1 METSKLPKVRTI
13 KGLRKYQLK
22 DINLDETIAVNSIYY
37 KIGPYSTGRNF
48 YRYMDIDI
56 AIKCLK
62 DGTLHFVEPSKW
74 DDNYESRFYT
84 ATYDNVLNGK
94 NQKYTCPRFFA
105 TCLTNKSEN
114 EPSWVIYS
122 HGKKN
127 AKCVQ
132 FSIDRK
138 ELRRQIIDYLE
149 NHCADKFKVYEG
161 VVSYLWHGF
170 IDNLDKETVNG
181 ENNELYDL
189 FFNDFSLEK
198 YLNLM
203 LLKRDAFEHEKETR
217 IMIVPEKQ
225 DKDKYDKID
234 NVSADCYL
242 DIRIDWGKVIK
253 GVKYDSNCSKSNI
266 KKLKAVVKTLS
277 VSHGNPIKIEPYR
290 IYGEP
295 EHITIGLKEE
305 LLCRRNSV
313 KIS

>member
-1 METSKLPKVRTI
+1 
-13 KGLRKYQLK
+13 
-22 DINLDETIAVNSIYY
+22 
-37 KIGPYSTGRNF
+37 
-48 YRYMDIDI
+48 MDIDT
-56 AIKCLK
+56 AILCLK
-62 DGTLHFVEPSKW
+62 AGTLRFVEPSKW

-84 ATYDNVLNGK
+84 ANYNNVLNGK
-94 NQKYTCPRFFA
+94 NQKETCPRFFA

-161 VVSYLWHGF
+161 VVSYIWYKF
-170 IDNLDKETVNG
+170 IDDLDKGTVNG

-189 FFNDFSLEK
+189 FFHDFSLEK

-217 IMIVPEKQ
+217 IMIIPDKQ

-234 NVSADCYL
+234 NVSADYYL

-253 GVKYDSNCSKSNI
+253 GVKYDSNCSKSKI
-266 KKLKAVVKTLS
+266 KKLEAMVKTLS
-277 VSHGNPIKIEPYR
+277 RSHGNPIKIEPYL
-290 IYGEP
+290 IYDKP
-295 EHITIGLKEE
+295 KHITIE
-305 LLCRRNSV
+305 
-313 KIS
+313 